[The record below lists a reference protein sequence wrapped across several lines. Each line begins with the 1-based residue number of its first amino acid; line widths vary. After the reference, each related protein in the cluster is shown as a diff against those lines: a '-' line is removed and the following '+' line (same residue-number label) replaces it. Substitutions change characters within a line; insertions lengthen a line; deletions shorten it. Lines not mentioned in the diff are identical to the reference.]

1 LHFIWKTL
9 LTKSGRIME
18 AVGDI
23 KTSQGAQSVNIAD
36 EQAVSKNR
44 LLAGFFTVCFILAP
58 LLTGLA
64 SFDLGELKTYPS
76 YGGVLNTY
84 GLTICI
90 GSILGMA
97 WLLWQR
103 APRFS
108 LIVAS
113 LGIIGCVGGSNFV
126 LAAMFRTRL
135 LEAGVDQNLLWFTG
149 SNMELSGLLVSAAMG
164 LWFPVSIII
173 FGIGLM
179 RYKVVPVW
187 LGVLISVAG
196 ICFPAGRVPGDPIF
210 THAADALLIIAMTV
224 LGLKY
229 MRTAK

>member
-1 LHFIWKTL
+1 
-9 LTKSGRIME
+9 ME

-23 KTSQGAQSVNIAD
+23 KNSQGLQSVNLTG

-44 LLAGFFTVCFILAP
+44 LLAGFFTVCCILAP
-58 LLTGLA
+58 VLTGIA

-84 GLTICI
+84 SLTIWI

-103 APRFS
+103 APRFA
-108 LIVAS
+108 LIVAC
-113 LGIIGCVGGSNFV
+113 LGIIGCMGGSNFV
-126 LAAMFRTRL
+126 IAAMFRTRL

-149 SNMELSGLLVSAAMG
+149 SNMQTSSFLVSAAMG
-164 LWFPVSIII
+164 LWFPISLII

-179 RYKVVPVW
+179 RYKVIPVW
-187 LGVLISVAG
+187 LGVLLSVAG
-196 ICFPAGRVPGDPIF
+196 ICFPVGRVPGDPIL
-210 THAADALLIIAMTV
+210 THAADALLIIAMSV
-224 LGLKY
+224 LALKY